1 MQDEQAAEGF
11 YDAVLTRALR
21 QAVQRSGLS
30 PVIRAI
36 EPAELADALAD
47 HVRDALATAL
57 HDVGTRGAPALVDE
71 FLGRLGMDGERLD
84 GDPRRLEA
92 LLADAS
98 PGRPDRYPK
107 APQTPLAQPVLLTNA
122 RGEPTVGSE
131 IAAELGSA
139 DRVELLCAFIKWY
152 GIRTLEKPLRSLR
165 ERGVQLRVITS
176 TYLGSTERA
185 ALDRLIDEFG
195 AEVRISYETTRTRL
209 HAKAW
214 RFLRNT
220 GFDTAYVGSSNLS
233 SSALLDGV
241 EWNVRLTKP
250 STPGLLDKFGAT
262 FESYWNDPAF
272 EPYTPD
278 DGERLERALA
288 QASGR
293 DRRTESLTI
302 SGLEVQPWPHQ
313 LRILEAL
320 DVERDVHDRH
330 RNLLVA
336 ATGTGKT
343 VVAALDYKRL
353 AVQAGRRPS
362 LLFVAH
368 RQEILTQSL
377 RTYREVLGDGGF
389 GELLVAGYRPKAWR
403 HVFAS
408 VQSLKAES
416 LAEMSPSGF
425 EVVVVDEFHH
435 AEASSYR
442 RILDHFRPAEL
453 VGLTA
458 TPERA
463 DGVDVRSFFGGRS
476 AFELRLWDA
485 LSADL
490 LSPFHYFGLADT
502 TDLSTLDF
510 KRGRYDVG
518 QLSGLFTGNDARVW
532 IILRQ
537 LREKIADPGAMRA
550 LGFCVDVAHAK
561 YMADTFTRAGLPSLA
576 VHGDSAPAERSAAV
590 ARLKDREVV
599 AIFTADLYNEG
610 VDIPHVDTLLF
621 LRPTES
627 STIFLQQLGRGLRR
641 ADDKPVL
648 TVLDFVGHHRKDFNL
663 AQRYRAITGGSRR
676 ELQAQVEHGFPYLP
690 AGSQIVLDD
699 VTQDQVLGNLKS
711 QIATR
716 WKEFLAELRS
726 VGDVDLNTFLWEGD
740 IELADLLRKGSF
752 TQLRRE
758 AGLPTPEPGPR
769 ESELLKRLK
778 ALAHVDD
785 LDRHAAYSRLLADDA
800 PTPEAMDDVERG
812 WAEMLFFSLWPKGD
826 GFATI
831 DEGLT
836 ALRDEPSFR
845 AEARAVLDWALDRA
859 EHVARPLIGRL
870 GATPLRSHA
879 HYSREELMAAIG
891 VATMQRLP
899 GNMRE
904 GVLYAPE
911 ADVDSLLVTLVKTES
926 HFSPTTMYRDYAINS
941 SLFHW
946 ESQSA
951 TAVSS
956 PTGRRYLTQR
966 TSGGEVLLYV
976 RSSKAW
982 EFGGGAPYLLL
993 GDVDYVEH
1001 RGERPIAITWKL
1013 RREMPPQVL
1022 QESRAVS

>member
-1 MQDEQAAEGF
+1 MQDGPAIEGF
-11 YDAVLTRALR
+11 YDAVLTRALHR
-21 QAVQRSGLS
+21 AVQDSGLS
-30 PVIRAI
+30 PVIRHI
-36 EPAELADALAD
+36 DPPELADVLAD
-47 HVRDALATAL
+47 HVRSALAEAL
-57 HDVGTRGAPALVDE
+57 HQVGAHGAPALADE
-71 FLGRLGMDGERLD
+71 FLQRLGADGELIQ

-92 LLADAS
+92 LLAAPA
-98 PGRPDRYPK
+98 PGTPLRYPTP
-107 APQTPLAQPVLLTNA
+107 PQTPLAQPVLLTNA

-152 GIRTLEKPLRSLR
+152 GIRTLEKPLRTLR
-165 ERGVQLRVITS
+165 DRGVQLRVVTS

-195 AEVRISYETTRTRL
+195 AQVRISYETNRTRL

-214 RFLRNT
+214 RFIRDT

-241 EWNVRLTKP
+241 EWNVRLTRP
-250 STPGLLDKFGAT
+250 STPGLLDKFAAT

-278 DGERLERALA
+278 DGERLDQALA
-288 QASGR
+288 RAGGR
-293 DRRTESLTI
+293 DRQTSSLTI
-302 SGLEVQPWPHQ
+302 SGLDVHPWPHQ
-313 LRILEAL
+313 QRMLEAL
-320 DVERDVHDRH
+320 DVEREVHGRH

-343 VVAALDYKRL
+343 VVAALDYRRL
-353 AVQAGRRPS
+353 AAQAGRRPR

-368 RQEILTQSL
+368 RKEILEQSL
-377 RTYREVLGDGGF
+377 RTYREVLADGGF
-389 GELLVAGYRPKAWR
+389 GELLVGAYRPKGWQ

-408 VQSLKAES
+408 VQSLNAEALS
-416 LAEMSPSGF
+416 EMSRDGF
-425 EVVVVDEFHH
+425 EVVVIDEFHH

-442 RILDHFRPAEL
+442 RILDHFRAVEL

-463 DGVDVRSFFGGRS
+463 DGVDVRSFFDGRS
-476 AFELRLWDA
+476 AYELRLWDA

-490 LSPFHYFGLADT
+490 LSPFHYFGLADA
-502 TDLSTLDF
+502 TDLSMLDF
-510 KRGRYDVG
+510 KRGRYDIG
-518 QLSGLFTGNDARVW
+518 QLSGLFTGNDARSR

-537 LREKIADPGAMRA
+537 LREKVADPGAMRA
-550 LGFCVDVAHAK
+550 LGFCVDVAHAT
-561 YMADTFTRAGLPSLA
+561 YMADTFNAVGLPAMA
-576 VHGDSAPAERSAAV
+576 VHGDTPQTERSAAV
-590 ARLKDREVV
+590 SRLKDRELV
-599 AIFTADLYNEG
+599 ALFTADLFNEG
-610 VDIPHVDTLLF
+610 VDIPDVDTLLF

-752 TQLRRE
+752 AQLRRE
-758 AGLPTPEPGPR
+758 AGLPTPQPGPR

-785 LDRHAAYSRLLADDA
+785 LDRHAAYGRLLADDA

-812 WAEMLFFSLWPKGD
+812 WAEMLFFSLWPKGG
-826 GFATI
+826 GFTSI
-831 DEGLT
+831 DDGLT
-836 ALRDEPSFR
+836 ALRDEPAFR
-845 AEARAVLDWALDRA
+845 GEARAVLDWALDRA
-859 EHVARPLIGRL
+859 EHVARPLAGRL
-870 GATPLRSHA
+870 GTTALRSHA

-904 GVLYAPE
+904 GVLYAPD
-911 ADVDSLLVTLVKTES
+911 ADVDSLLVTLVKSES

-946 ESQSA
+946 ESQSS

-956 PTGRRYLTQR
+956 PTGQRYLNQR
-966 TSGGEVLLYV
+966 TTGGEVLLYV
-976 RSSKAW
+976 RGSKSW

-1013 RREMPPQVL
+1013 RREIPPQVL